1 MWYEI
6 AYNDT
11 ALTKISLF
19 FLYFIPI
26 LLLSYLFEPS
36 RTKFY
41 GPNEPKYGPIKAL
54 NLHRDPKGNQRWT
67 KQPEREKIRLNF
79 RLSTS
84 TVEHK
89 RSPIF

>member
-1 MWYEI
+1 MNSI
-6 AYNDT
+6 TTSSIFDLN
-11 ALTKISLF
+11 KKMH
-19 FLYFIPI
+19 P
-26 LLLSYLFEPS
+26 

-54 NLHRDPKGNQRWT
+54 NLHRDPKGDQRWT
-67 KQPEREKIRLNF
+67 KQPERKKIRLNF

>member
-1 MWYEI
+1 M
-6 AYNDT
+6 
-11 ALTKISLF
+11 
-19 FLYFIPI
+19 
-26 LLLSYLFEPS
+26 LSGKKNAT

-54 NLHRDPKGNQRWT
+54 NLYRDPQGDQRWT
-67 KQPEREKIRLNF
+67 KPPERKKIRLNF

-89 RSPIF
+89 RGPIF